1 MLPSEAKHH
10 YPTTFKTVIGVMCAT
25 IGLTLIITFF
35 MARENKRRDA
45 EQFPPSHGQT
55 LGHQGGLENEKDMG
69 ALERE
74 GDEEYIQ
81 RDVSDGQ
88 NKSFR
93 YTL

>member
-1 MLPSEAKHH
+1 
-10 YPTTFKTVIGVMCAT
+10 MCAT

-45 EQFPPSHGQT
+45 VQFPSSQPPPEEHRRGLET
-55 LGHQGGLENEKDMG
+55 EKDVGALGH
-69 ALERE
+69 E

-88 NKSFR
+88 NKFFR